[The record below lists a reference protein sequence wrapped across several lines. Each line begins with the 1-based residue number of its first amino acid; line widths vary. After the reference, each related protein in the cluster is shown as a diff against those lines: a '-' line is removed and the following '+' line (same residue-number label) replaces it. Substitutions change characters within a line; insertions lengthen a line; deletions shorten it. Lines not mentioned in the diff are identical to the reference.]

1 MIPCNA
7 TLPLAPLAPL
17 AGSACSGV
25 CNGCAGPPLGLEF
38 RGVSHS
44 YGAEAVLR
52 NVDLTA
58 EPGAIT
64 CLLGPS
70 GSGKSTLLR
79 LAAGLERVQA
89 GEILLDGH
97 CMAGGGADDAPESRP
112 VGLVFQDHVLF
123 PHRTVAENVAFGLAR
138 GRKAARRSDV
148 RKAVEEQLA
157 AVGLEGLADRFP
169 HTLSGGQQQRVA
181 LARALAP
188 KPRAM
193 LLDEPFAN
201 VDATLRRRLRE
212 DTRRALREAGSIAI
226 VVTHDPEE
234 ALELADS
241 IAMMVAGE
249 IVQVG
254 SPAEIWQRPSGSVV
268 AALFGNAQ
276 RLTGTAKGGMVCTR
290 FGMIEPTEQVAD
302 GAAEIIVRPDAVSLA
317 PAPDGATQAA
327 IIDDVRFLGDGCL
340 VLLQSGDEVLRAR
353 LATLGDLTVGMRV
366 AATFDPLGTFV
377 YNC

>member
-1 MIPCNA
+1 M
-7 TLPLAPLAPL
+7 
-17 AGSACSGV
+17 S
-25 CNGCAGPPLGLEF
+25 LEF
-38 RGVSHS
+38 RGVSHA
-44 YGAEAVLR
+44 YDTQVVLR
-52 NVDLTA
+52 DIDLRVH
-58 EPGAIT
+58 PGEIT

-79 LAAGLERVQA
+79 LAAGLERLQA
-89 GEILLDGH
+89 GEILLDGQR
-97 CMAGGGADDAPESRP
+97 MAGEGVDEPPESRP

-138 GRKAARRSDV
+138 GRKAADRENV
-148 RKAVEEQLA
+148 RAVVEEQLA
-157 AVGLEGLADRFP
+157 AVGLDGLEDRYP

-212 DTRRALREAGSIAI
+212 DTRRALREAGSMAL

-254 SPAEIWQRPSGSVV
+254 TPPEIWQQPAGSVV

-276 RLTGTAKGGMVCTR
+276 RLTGEAQGGIVSTR
-290 FGMIEPTEQVAD
+290 FGTIEPTAPVHD
-302 GAAEIIVRPDAVSLA
+302 GAVEIIVRPDAVSLA
-317 PAPDGATQAA
+317 RAAAGATFAA
-327 IIDDVRFLGDGCL
+327 TIDDVRFLGDGCL
-340 VLLQSGDEVLRAR
+340 VLVPAGDEVLRAR
-353 LATLGDLTVGMRV
+353 LSSLGDLAVGDRV
-366 AATFDPLGTFV
+366 AATFHPAGTFV

>member
-1 MIPCNA
+1 M
-7 TLPLAPLAPL
+7 
-17 AGSACSGV
+17 S
-25 CNGCAGPPLGLEF
+25 LEF
-38 RGVSHS
+38 RGVSHA
-44 YGAEAVLR
+44 YDAQAVLR
-52 NVDLTA
+52 DVDLTA

-79 LAAGLERVQA
+79 LAAGLERLQA
-89 GEILLDGH
+89 GEILLDGRR
-97 CMAGGGADDAPESRP
+97 MAGEGVDEAPESRP

-138 GRKAARRSDV
+138 GRKAAGRKDV
-148 RKAVEEQLA
+148 RSVVEEQLA
-157 AVGLEGLADRFP
+157 AVGLDGLEDRYP

-212 DTRRALREAGSIAI
+212 DTRRALRDAGSIAL

-254 SPAEIWQRPSGSVV
+254 TPAEIWQRPAGSVV

-276 RLTGTAKGGMVCTR
+276 RITGEARDGIVCTR
-290 FGMIEPTEQVAD
+290 FGTIQPSAPVAD
-302 GAAEIIVRPDAVSLA
+302 GNVEVIVRPDAVSLA
-317 PAPDGATQAA
+317 PAPADAALAAT
-327 IIDDVRFLGDGCL
+327 IDDVRFLGDGCL
-340 VLLQSGDEVLRAR
+340 VLVAAGDEVLRAR
-353 LATLGDLTVGMRV
+353 LAGPGDLAVGDRV
-366 AATFDPLGTFV
+366 CAAFHPDSTFV
-377 YNC
+377 YNR

>member
-1 MIPCNA
+1 M
-7 TLPLAPLAPL
+7 
-17 AGSACSGV
+17 S
-25 CNGCAGPPLGLEF
+25 LEF
-38 RGVSHS
+38 RGVSHA
-44 YGAEAVLR
+44 YDMQAVLR
-52 NVDLTA
+52 DVDLSA
-58 EPGAIT
+58 RPGAIT

-89 GEILLDGH
+89 GEILIDGRR
-97 CMAGGGADDAPESRP
+97 MAAAGAHDAPESRP

-138 GRKAARRSDV
+138 GRNAMRRSDV
-148 RKAVEEQLA
+148 QATVEEQLA
-157 AVGLEGLADRFP
+157 AVGLEALADRYP

-212 DTRRALREAGSIAI
+212 DTRRALRDAGSIAV

-254 SPAEIWQRPSGSVV
+254 TPAEIWQRPAGSVV

-276 RLTGTAKGGMVCTR
+276 RLTGEARGGVVCTR
-290 FGMIEPTEQVAD
+290 FGTIEPTRQVDD
-302 GAAEIIVRPDAVSLA
+302 GAVEIIVRPDAVSLA
-317 PAPDGATQAA
+317 RAPAGATPVAS
-327 IIDDVRFLGDGCL
+327 IDDVRFLGDGCL
-340 VLLQSGDEVLRAR
+340 VLVAAGDEVLRAR
-353 LATLGDLTVGMRV
+353 LPSPGDLAVGHRV
-366 AATFDPLGTFV
+366 SARFDPDGTFV
-377 YNC
+377 YNR

>member
-1 MIPCNA
+1 M
-7 TLPLAPLAPL
+7 
-17 AGSACSGV
+17 S
-25 CNGCAGPPLGLEF
+25 LEF

-52 NVDLTA
+52 DVHLTA
-58 EPGAIT
+58 HAGAIT

-79 LAAGLERVQA
+79 LAAGLEQVQV
-89 GEILLDGH
+89 GEILLDGRH
-97 CMAGGGADDAPESRP
+97 MAGGGVDDAPESRP

-138 GRKAARRSDV
+138 GRKAARRVDV
-148 RKAVEEQLA
+148 HALVEEQLA
-157 AVGLEGLADRFP
+157 AVGLEGLSDRYP

-212 DTRRALREAGSIAI
+212 DTRRALREAGSIAV

-276 RLTGTAKGGMVCTR
+276 RLTGEAKGGVVCTR
-290 FGMIEPTEQVAD
+290 FGMIEPSAEVAD

-317 PAPDGATQAA
+317 PAPEGAMQSAT
-327 IIDDVRFLGDGCL
+327 IDDVRFLGDGCL
-340 VLLQSGDEVLRAR
+340 VLVQSGDETLRAR
-353 LATLGDLTVGMRV
+353 LATLGDLTMGVRV
-366 AATFDPLGTFV
+366 TATFDPAGTFV

>member
-1 MIPCNA
+1 MS
-7 TLPLAPLAPL
+7 LD
-17 AGSACSGV
+17 
-25 CNGCAGPPLGLEF
+25 F
-38 RGVSHS
+38 RGVGHS
-44 YGAEAVLR
+44 YGAEPVLR
-52 NVDLTA
+52 NVDFTA
-58 EPGAIT
+58 PAGAIT

-79 LAAGLERVQA
+79 LAAGLEAVQA
-89 GEILLDGH
+89 GEIMLDGRH
-97 CMAGGGADDAPESRP
+97 MAGSGVDDPPESRP

-138 GRKAARRSDV
+138 GRRAAQRSDV
-148 RKAVEEQLA
+148 RTTVQDQLA
-157 AVGLEGLADRFP
+157 RVGLEGWADRYP

-188 KPRAM
+188 NPRVM

-212 DTRRALREAGSIAI
+212 DTRRALREAGSIAV

-241 IAMMVAGE
+241 IAMMVAGK

-254 SPAEIWQRPSGSVV
+254 SPAEIWQRPVGSVV

-276 RLTGTAKGGMVCTR
+276 RLTGDVRHGMVCTR
-290 FGMIEPTEQVAD
+290 FGMIEAGEHVAD
-302 GAAEIIVRPDAVSLA
+302 GAAEIIVRPRAVSLA
-317 PAPDGATQAA
+317 PVPAGDVSSAV
-327 IIDDVRFLGDGCL
+327 IDDVRFLGDDCL
-340 VLLQSGDEVLRAR
+340 VLVQSGTEVLRAR
-353 LATLGDLTVGMRV
+353 LGALGDLAVGMRV
-366 AATFDPLGTFV
+366 TATFDPAGTFV
-377 YNC
+377 YNR

>member
-1 MIPCNA
+1 M
-7 TLPLAPLAPL
+7 
-17 AGSACSGV
+17 S
-25 CNGCAGPPLGLEF
+25 LEF
-38 RGVSHS
+38 RGVSHA
-44 YGAEAVLR
+44 YDTQAVLR
-52 NVDLTA
+52 DVDLTA
-58 EPGAIT
+58 EPGEIT

-79 LAAGLERVQA
+79 LAAGLERLQA
-89 GEILLDGH
+89 GEILLDGQR
-97 CMAGGGADDAPESRP
+97 MAGEGVDEPPESRA

-123 PHRTVAENVAFGLAR
+123 PHRTVAQNVAFGLAR
-138 GRKAARRSDV
+138 GRKAARRSEV
-148 RKAVEEQLA
+148 HATVQEQLA
-157 AVGLEGLADRFP
+157 RVGLEGLADRFP

-188 KPRAM
+188 RPRAM

-212 DTRRALREAGSIAI
+212 DTRRALREASSIAV

-254 SPAEIWQRPSGSVV
+254 SPTDIWQRPSGSVV

-276 RLTGTAKGGMVCTR
+276 RLTGEAQGGKVCTR
-290 FGMIEPTEQVAD
+290 FGTVEPSEQEVAD

-317 PAPDGATQAA
+317 PAPEGAAQSAT
-327 IIDDVRFLGDGCL
+327 IDDVRFLGDGCL
-340 VLLQSGDEVLRAR
+340 VLVRSGDEVLRAR
-353 LATLGDLTVGMRV
+353 LTALGDLTVGMRV
-366 AATFDPLGTFV
+366 TAVFDPSGTFV
-377 YNC
+377 YNR

>member
-1 MIPCNA
+1 M
-7 TLPLAPLAPL
+7 
-17 AGSACSGV
+17 S
-25 CNGCAGPPLGLEF
+25 LEF
-38 RGVSHS
+38 RSVSHA
-44 YGAEAVLR
+44 YDTQAVLR
-52 NVDLTA
+52 DIDLTA
-58 EPGAIT
+58 EAGAIT

-79 LAAGLERVQA
+79 LAAGLERLQA
-89 GEILLDGH
+89 GEILLDGQR
-97 CMAGGGADDAPESRP
+97 MAGKGVDEAPESRP

-123 PHRTVAENVAFGLAR
+123 PHRTVAENVAFGLAS
-138 GRKAARRSDV
+138 GRKAAGRKDV
-148 RKAVEEQLA
+148 RALVEEQLA
-157 AVGLEGLADRFP
+157 AVGLEGLEDRYP

-188 KPRAM
+188 NPRAM

-212 DTRRALREAGSIAI
+212 DTRRALRDAGSIAL

-254 SPAEIWQRPSGSVV
+254 APAEIWQCPASSVV

-276 RLTGTAKGGMVCTR
+276 RLTGQARDGVVCTR
-290 FGMIEPTEQVAD
+290 FGTIEPLAPVAD
-302 GAAEIIVRPDAVSLA
+302 GAVEIIVRPDAVSLA
-317 PAPDGATQAA
+317 RAPADSTLAAT
-327 IIDDVRFLGDGCL
+327 IDDVRFLGDGCL
-340 VLLQSGDEVLRAR
+340 VLVPAGDEVLRAR
-353 LATLGDLTVGMRV
+353 LATPGDLAVGDRV
-366 AATFDPLGTFV
+366 SAKFHPDGTFV
-377 YNC
+377 YNR

>member
-1 MIPCNA
+1 MS
-7 TLPLAPLAPL
+7 LD
-17 AGSACSGV
+17 
-25 CNGCAGPPLGLEF
+25 F

-52 NVDLTA
+52 DVHLTA

-79 LAAGLERVQA
+79 LAAGLERIQA
-89 GEILLDGH
+89 GEILLDGRT
-97 CMAGGGADDAPESRP
+97 MAGGGVDDAPESRP

-138 GRKAARRSDV
+138 GRKAARRVDV
-148 RKAVEEQLA
+148 HALVEAELA
-157 AVGLEGLADRFP
+157 AVGLEGLSDRYP

-188 KPRAM
+188 KPRVM

-212 DTRRALREAGSIAI
+212 DTRRALREAGSIAV

-254 SPAEIWQRPSGSVV
+254 TPAQIWQQPAGSVV

-276 RLTGTAKGGMVCTR
+276 RLTGEAKASMVCTP
-290 FGMIEPTEQVAD
+290 FGTIQPTKQVKD
-302 GAAEIIVRPDAVSLA
+302 GPVEIIVRPNAVSLA
-317 PAPDGATQAA
+317 KPPEGTASSAT
-327 IIDDVRFLGDGCL
+327 IDDVRFLGEGCL
-340 VLLQSGDEVLRAR
+340 VLVQSGDEVLRAR
-353 LATLGDLTVGMRV
+353 LPTLGNLTVGDRV
-366 AATFDPLGTFV
+366 TATFDPSGTFV